1 MSAERWLLDRLAGRL
16 LRTGTLRVRFP
27 DGSMRTYTGRLPGPD
42 AQVDLRD
49 ERVIRRLLST
59 GAIGL
64 ADGWIA
70 GEFDSTD
77 LASVIELGALTWS
90 GTIAPGSP
98 SSSTVPGAP
107 PGDGSAGRAHREVR
121 SGPPWSTTTSA
132 TRSSASG
139 WTGR

>member
-1 MSAERWLLDRLAGRL
+1 M
-16 LRTGTLRVRFP
+16 
-27 DGSMRTYTGRLPGPD
+27 
-42 AQVDLRD
+42 DLRD

-70 GEFDSTD
+70 GEFDSPD
-77 LASVIELGALTWS
+77 LASVIELGALHLERDHRPR
-90 GTIAPGSP
+90 IPI
-98 SSSTVPGAP
+98 VL
-107 PGDGSAGRAHREVR
+107 DRAGRRRLAMDRPGGR
-121 SGPPWSTTTSA
+121 LARPSGPPWSTTTSA